1 MVEDDLTIVRLSAKD
16 PSFENQLNAHLRRE
30 ILTNDSIVKQV
41 SKILDDVRLMRDE
54 AVIDYTNKFDNF
66 LVNSMEELTVSSEQL
81 KESLERLPSKQRQ
94 ALEHAAE
101 RIQKYH
107 EQQVSSSWQYEEKD
121 GSVYGQKVTPLE
133 RVGVYVPGGK
143 AKYPSSVLMLAIPAR
158 VAGVKEII
166 AVVPTRYSPKNDLI
180 FAAAKLAGVSK
191 VYTIGG
197 AQAIGALAYGTKT
210 LPRVDKIAGPGNIYV
225 NAAKRIVFGEVGID
239 MVAGPSEL
247 TIICDGTTAPEW
259 IAADLF
265 SQAEHD
271 EFAQSILI
279 STNAQFFDEVEK
291 AVRHLLPKME
301 RREIILASLKNRGVF
316 IYAEN
321 IDQAAEVSNL
331 IAPEHLEIS
340 LENPEFVLPK
350 IKNAGAIFMG
360 KYSAEA
366 LGDYCAGPS
375 HVLPTSGTSRFFSA
389 LGVYD
394 FQKRSSI
401 ISCSPSGASKLARTA
416 AELARNESLQ
426 AHALSAE
433 YRFDDETGD

>member
-1 MVEDDLTIVRLSAKD
+1 MVEDDLTIARLSAKD
-16 PSFENQLNAHLRRE
+16 PSFENQLNAHLNRE
-30 ILTNDSIVKQV
+30 MLTNDGIVKV
-41 SKILDDVRLMRDE
+41 VNKILKDVRLKRDR

-66 LVNSMEELTVSSEQL
+66 SVNSLEELTVSSEQL
-81 KESLERLPSKQRQ
+81 KESLERVPYEQRQ
-94 ALEHAAE
+94 ALEHAAD
-101 RIQKYH
+101 RIKKYH
-107 EQQVSSSWQYEEKD
+107 EQQVSASWQYEEKD

-143 AKYPSSVLMLAIPAR
+143 ANYPSSMLMLAIPAG

-166 AVVPTRYSPKNDLI
+166 AVVPTRYSSKNDLI
-180 FAAAKLAGVSK
+180 FAAAKLAGVSR

-197 AQAIGALAYGTKT
+197 AQAIGALAYGTET

-225 NAAKRIVFGEVGID
+225 NVAKRIVFGEVGID

-247 TIICDGTTAPEW
+247 TIICDGTTNPEW

-279 STNAQFFDEVEK
+279 STSAQFLDEVEK

-301 RREIILASLKNRGVF
+301 RREIILASLKTRGIF
-316 IYAEN
+316 ICAES

-331 IAPEHLEIS
+331 IAPEHLEVS
-340 LENPEFVLPK
+340 LENPEFMLPM

-360 KYSAEA
+360 
-366 LGDYCAGPS
+366 
-375 HVLPTSGTSRFFSA
+375 
-389 LGVYD
+389 
-394 FQKRSSI
+394 
-401 ISCSPSGASKLARTA
+401 
-416 AELARNESLQ
+416 
-426 AHALSAE
+426 
-433 YRFDDETGD
+433 